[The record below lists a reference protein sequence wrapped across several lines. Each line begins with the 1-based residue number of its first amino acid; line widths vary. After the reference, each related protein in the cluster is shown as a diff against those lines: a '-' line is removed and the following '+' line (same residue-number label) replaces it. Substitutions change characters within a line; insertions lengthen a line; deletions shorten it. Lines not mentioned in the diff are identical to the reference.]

1 MEENGDDEAA
11 RFLKRKVK
19 NVELDAHCTDTA
31 VVIRYE
37 MEASVFASD
46 TSTLASHSKHYQKIV
61 RLKDLNEGVDITALA
76 RYVLQRCPIIPEYRI
91 VELEQILYYL
101 QKRLQLTTSAGDGSS
116 ILLGALEN
124 ISSTRASIN
133 NVDEY
138 IEMLYEETAEKT
150 RGTALILQ
158 LCRNSGNIEHI
169 VENETLIGALAR
181 VLRDDWKKSFEL
193 ATNIVSIF
201 FTFSSYTQFQAV
213 IAHYKMGALC
223 MQIIEY
229 ELKRSS
235 AWNAEAQMSDERAAR
250 KLNLAIRKQQ
260 QLIAACINLL
270 MNLAEDVK
278 VELKMVNREIVAL
291 LSRCI
296 IDKHANTDLLIAAT
310 QFLLKLSV
318 FADNKDAMVVGRV
331 VESLSALFPI
341 ENTVLRRTVTRLL
354 FNLSFDISLRNQ
366 MVSAGLVSH
375 IAPLIDEEGS
385 ALNVMYQLSIND
397 DAKAMIT
404 FTDTIQTLMRYVLS
418 GSATDVI
425 KALLVNIAIEKRNAQ
440 LICGTDGRGLDLI
453 IESALANRDQL
464 LLKLVRNI
472 AAHSGPSQ
480 SMFSKWATRLLERAM
495 CDEESLVRSVTPS
508 SDSFAVECLGTVNQL
523 ATLNWAQLAKHMSL
537 IPWIQQKVAL
547 HTRGRGSND
556 LVLQVVILCGT
567 MARQLE
573 AATLLIPVV
582 DQLVELLSAQ
592 QEDDEMVVQ
601 VVYVFYALITH
612 EELSESL
619 MGGSAH
625 VGAYL
630 IDLMHDRN
638 APIRAMCDRAL
649 SLIADRSEEWAR
661 KMDVERF
668 RWHNAQWLEMV
679 AESGTLVSADSAIS
693 DSPDI
698 FSEVF
703 GAEDILDDTSAV
715 TNSFAGI
722 ADRDF

>member
-1 MEENGDDEAA
+1 MEENGDDEAH
-11 RFLKRKVK
+11 FLKRKVK

-37 MEASVFASD
+37 MEASVLASG

-101 QKRLQLTTSAGDGSS
+101 QKRQQLTTSGGDGSS
-116 ILLGALEN
+116 ILPAALEN

-158 LCRNSGNIEHI
+158 LCRNSGNIQHLI
-169 VENETLIGALAR
+169 ENETLVGALAR

-235 AWNAEAQMSDERAAR
+235 AWSAEAQVSDERAAR

-278 VELKMVNREIVAL
+278 VEFKMVNREIVAL
-291 LSRCI
+291 LSKCI
-296 IDKHANTDLLIAAT
+296 IDKHSNTDLLIAAT

-318 FADNKDAMVVGRV
+318 FADNKDAMVVGHV

-341 ENTVLRRTVTRLL
+341 ESAVLRRTVTRLL

-404 FTDTIQTLMRYVLS
+404 FTDTIQTLMRHVLS
-418 GSATDVI
+418 GSATDVV

-440 LICGTDGRGLDLI
+440 LICGADGRGLDLI
-453 IESALANRDQL
+453 IESAFANRDQL

-480 SMFSKWATRLLERAM
+480 SMFSKWATELLERAM
-495 CDEESLVRSVTPS
+495 RDEEPLVRSGTPS

-523 ATLNWAQLAKHMSL
+523 GTLNWAQLAKHMSL

-547 HTRGRGSND
+547 HARGRGSND

-573 AATLLIPVV
+573 AATLLLPVV

-661 KMDVERF
+661 KMDIERF

-698 FSEVF
+698 FNEVF

-722 ADRDF
+722 VDRDF